1 MDVAKR
7 IINLR
12 ENAGLSTN
20 RLAKLAGIGQSTLS
34 DIEKGKVKPSID
46 SLEKICETLGISMSD
61 FFTENKLPM
70 SDRINRLTPKQREA
84 LELFLKT
91 LDEM

>member
-61 FFTENKLPM
+61 FFTESKLPT

-84 LELFLKT
+84 LEVFLNT
-91 LDEM
+91 LDER